1 MRKRG
6 VSIRAM
12 ATALVLAL
20 GITGCALDAAGPE
33 DAVAAPPAA
42 ITAGSTVAGTV
53 FQDMNRSGAED
64 AGESAIAGMRLYL
77 FDGNGA
83 YLTTTLSDAGGHY
96 TFGGLADGAYRVE
109 FDSPSWWSLRDDWV
123 PTTTGGA
130 LFPRRT
136 VSLSTAAVADFGF
149 RPIVR
154 STDLAAPIASFTGP
168 SGLVVKSYDD
178 VVSPQEV
185 YSSVM
190 AGLVGQEASSV
201 VVHFD
206 YGSRSSTSTSA
217 AQANGQYSGYR
228 ASVHI
233 AYENWLDSG
242 DMPVAHEYGHAWS
255 LYYAYMVQQDP
266 TMASY
271 LAARGL
277 AGDLRV
283 DSSYAWSTREMIAE
297 DYRQLLGAPSARSA
311 SQLNTEIPPASA
323 VPGLGDF
330 LQNTFTQPNAAPPPP
345 PPPAPALTISG
356 PTVTPSP
363 VVKSGTISFGL
374 SAAASV
380 TLTIR
385 TTNGSIVRTLLANAP
400 EQAGSSSVS
409 WDRKDESGHHVK
421 AGTYAARVDAA
432 SAANQTATASA
443 VFSAN

>member
-1 MRKRG
+1 VG
-6 VSIRAM
+6 
-12 ATALVLAL
+12 LAL
-20 GITGCALDAAGPE
+20 GITGCALDAADPE
-33 DAVAAPPAA
+33 EAIAALPAA
-42 ITAGSTVAGTV
+42 ITASGTIAGTV
-53 FQDMNRSGAED
+53 FQDLNRSGAEEV
-64 AGESAIAGMRLYL
+64 GESAIAGMRLYL

-83 YLTTTLSDAGGHY
+83 YLATTLSDTGGHY

-109 FDSPSWWSLRDDWV
+109 FDSPSWWSLRDAWV

-154 STDLAAPIASFTGP
+154 STDLAAPIATFTGP
-168 SGLVVKSYDD
+168 SGLVVRSYDD
-178 VVSPQEV
+178 VVSPEDV
-185 YSSVM
+185 HASVV
-190 AGLVGQEASSV
+190 AGLVGPEASRV
-201 VVHFD
+201 VVLFD
-206 YGSRSSTSTSA
+206 HGGASNTATSV
-217 AQANGQYSGYR
+217 AQVNGQYSGYQ
-228 ASVHI
+228 ASVYI
-233 AYENWLDSG
+233 AYDDWLDNG
-242 DMPVAHEYGHAWS
+242 NTPVAHEYGHAWS

-277 AGDLRV
+277 TGDPRV
-283 DSSYAWSTREMIAE
+283 DSSYAWNRREMIAE

-311 SQLNTEIPPASA
+311 SQLNAAIPAASA

-330 LQNTFTQPNAAPPPP
+330 LQSTFTQPNVASPPPP
-345 PPPAPALTISG
+345 PPVPALAISG

-363 VVKSGTISFGL
+363 VMKSATISFGL

-400 EQAGSSSVS
+400 EQAGSTSVS
-409 WDRKDESGHHVK
+409 WNRKDGSGHQVK
-421 AGTYAARVDAA
+421 SGTYAAQINAVGLAG
-432 SAANQTATASA
+432 QTATASA
-443 VFSAN
+443 LFSAN